1 MREPVYFIILN
12 YDNMD
17 VIKPLYESMKK
28 YNDYPRHIIFIDNGS
43 TQDGSKEYL
52 KNLHLN
58 DKTNTTFLEVPY
70 NLGITKPLNM
80 GIRYVKKNY
89 PNAKYLGFMGSDMIV
104 TEGWLSPMIDVFN
117 AKKKVGMVSNQ
128 LRDPHNTEFIQ
139 NDGALKYTDHYEYR
153 MGFPNVN
160 LVCYK
165 EPVQVLYCQ
174 TTCCVMAMEV
184 LDEIGLFDE
193 NFYIYSE
200 DIDIQ
205 IRAKLAGYT
214 LWHTPLSY
222 AYHHTFHT
230 CKRIREGSVAI
241 AEKMR
246 QDGVYFNNKWGKTIF
261 EQFNNYL
268 NPWDNNN
275 EFIKT
280 FNKSDIHERLEF

>member
-52 KNLHLN
+52 KEICKK
-58 DKTNTTFLEVPY
+58 DPQTTFLEVPY

-80 GIRYVKKNY
+80 GIRYVRKKY
-89 PNAKYLGFMGSDMIV
+89 PKAKYIGSMGSDMIV
-104 TEGWLSPMIDVFN
+104 TEGWLSPIMEVFN
-117 AKKKVGMVSNQ
+117 TQKKVGIVSNQ
-128 LRDPHNTEFIQ
+128 LRDPHNPEFIQ
-139 NDGALKYTDHYEYR
+139 NDGADKFTNHYSYR
-153 MGFPNVN
+153 MGFNGRE
-160 LVCYK
+160 LKLYT

-174 TTCCVMAMEV
+174 TTCAVISMET

-230 CKRIREGSVAI
+230 CKRIRENSIVI

-246 QDGVYFNNKWGKTIF
+246 QDGIYFNNKWGRFIF

-280 FNKSDIHERLEF
+280 LNKSDIHERLEF